1 MSEENVEI
9 AEEIF
14 RAWERAD
21 FSSVEWADPRIEF
34 MLQSGADDAIHSGI
48 EAMGQAWAEWLRAWD
63 EFRVEA
69 RDFIDL
75 GDDVLVLVEFG
86 GRGRAS
92 GVPTEAMSG
101 GCLFSF
107 RDGRAIRLTTF
118 TDRAEALE
126 AAGLSE

>member
-1 MSEENVEI
+1 MSEENVEV
-9 AEEIF
+9 AQQIF

-21 FSSVEWADPRIEF
+21 FSSVEWADPGIEF
-34 MLQSGADDAIHSGI
+34 TLQSGADNAIHTGI

-69 RDFIDL
+69 REFIDR
-75 GDDVLVLVEFG
+75 GDDVLVLIEFG
-86 GRGRAS
+86 GRGKAS

-107 RDGRAIRLTTF
+107 RDGRVIRLTTF

-126 AAGLSE
+126 AAGLRE

>member
-9 AEEIF
+9 AQEIF
-14 RAWERAD
+14 GAWERAD
-21 FSSVEWADPRIEF
+21 FSSVEWADQAVEF
-34 MLQSGADDAIHSGI
+34 KLQSGADESVHRGI

-63 EFRVEA
+63 EFKVEA
-69 RDFIDL
+69 NEFIDL

-86 GRGRAS
+86 GRGKAS

-107 RDGRAIRLTTF
+107 RDGRVIRLTTF
-118 TDRAEALE
+118 TDPAGALE

>member
-1 MSEENVEI
+1 MSQENVEI
-9 AEEIF
+9 AQEIF
-14 RAWERAD
+14 GSWERAD
-21 FSSVEWADPRIEF
+21 FSSAEWADADIEF
-34 MLQSGADDAIHSGI
+34 MLQSGADDAVHRGI
-48 EAMGQAWAEWLRAWD
+48 EAMGQEWAEWLRAWD

-69 RDFIDL
+69 REFIDL

-86 GRGRAS
+86 GRGKAS
-92 GVPTEAMSG
+92 GVPTEALLG

-107 RDGRAIRLTTF
+107 RDRRVIRLTTF